1 MKKLLFS
8 VAFAAMILLMG
19 SCRSSKEVAYLQNI
33 DSISLDA
40 SRGLYDARIM
50 PKDLLTITVS
60 TSNPDAAKQIVQ
72 AFEGSKQ
79 VTSFAQEM
87 GFHNNAADEIAEYLN
102 LKRQQ
107 ILGI

>member
-1 MKKLLFS
+1 MDPEKKSWKEILDNATKNGVRRFGYDQVGKFVGNLGDK
-8 VAFAAMILLMG
+8 AFG
-19 SCRSSKEVAYLQNI
+19 DTVKNI
-33 DSISLDA
+33 A
-40 SRGLYDARIM
+40 
-50 PKDLLTITVS
+50 